1 MMTSDDD
8 GLNAAGRLS
17 NANGLRMW
25 PLRVVKD
32 FVVTSEDV
40 SRRPQLRF
48 PSTLSLY
55 VLLSKGR
62 EILPG
67 ALSNF

>member
-8 GLNAAGRLS
+8 LNAAGRLS

-40 SRRPQLRF
+40 LRPQLRF

-55 VLLSKGR
+55 VLLGKENIARS
-62 EILPG
+62 
-67 ALSNF
+67 AF

>member
-8 GLNAAGRLS
+8 LNAAGRLS

-55 VLLSKGR
+55 VLLGKENIARS
-62 EILPG
+62 
-67 ALSNF
+67 AF

>member
-8 GLNAAGRLS
+8 LNAAGRLS

-25 PLRVVKD
+25 PHRVVKD

-40 SRRPQLRF
+40 LRPQLRF
-48 PSTLSLY
+48 PLTLSLY
-55 VLLSKGR
+55 VLLGKENIARS
-62 EILPG
+62 
-67 ALSNF
+67 AF

>member
-8 GLNAAGRLS
+8 LNAAGRLS

-40 SRRPQLRF
+40 LRPQLRF
-48 PSTLSLY
+48 PLTLSLY
-55 VLLSKGR
+55 VLLGKENIARS
-62 EILPG
+62 
-67 ALSNF
+67 AF